1 MTSWGDGEIAAN
13 ELRGGGA
20 VSRPPLPQPGSRGAT
35 RARSNRAAQIAG
47 GLACAG
53 LLLFEAGAWAPAFLG
68 RADPAP
74 GATVATPPKQVRIW
88 FDGPIEP
95 LFLGIRVEN
104 RDKQRVDKGD
114 GRVNPADATLL
125 EVGVPPLLSGRY
137 RVFWSVVA
145 RDGHRKEGDF
155 PFRVK

>member
-1 MTSWGDGEIAAN
+1 M
-13 ELRGGGA
+13 
-20 VSRPPLPQPGSRGAT
+20 
-35 RARSNRAAQIAG
+35 
-47 GLACAG
+47 ACAA
-53 LLLFEAGAWAPAFLG
+53 LLLFEAGAWAHAFLS
-68 RADPAP
+68 RSDPAP
-74 GATVATPPKQVRIW
+74 GATVASPPKQVRIW

-125 EVGVPPLLSGRY
+125 EVGVPPLASGRY

-155 PFRVK
+155 PFRIK